1 MRTLLSRTAAALAL
15 AMIFSACTQKN
26 TADQPAQSADA
37 SVALGIDRLLL
48 FPNPIGTDPFAL
60 DGGTFETDTTQYATA
75 YYAAIDAANAKD
87 TIDKWRAANGFTGYA
102 NPARPGTEHLAVFRD
117 VKDLGYGRRMT
128 GRRNSD
134 DGSVAFY
141 VENYNVAPNGSAG
154 YSSDL
159 NVDAAIRRDT
169 QWHVG
174 TNAIEWTATPCIPGF
189 DPADCDGT
197 VKFAK
202 YYNFSSADGTRQLAV
217 DLDGHGKKAMPGPCI
232 TCHGGRGDPLTP
244 PDASAKPR
252 FPLVENLPSRKRG
265 DVGAHLHGMN
275 VDSFGFSTTQAN
287 FAKSDLQPFLADF
300 NQWILC
306 TYPSPTAATVNNST
320 AGTPWGS
327 CVRPIAGQNEW
338 QGTAAEMIQSWYGG
352 PAMPGPFSDTY
363 VPAGWNSSTAIAGT
377 TFAPVDLYKNVVEP
391 YCRTCHILRGTKNQD
406 DINFFTYGTPA
417 AGVTPATGFLSL
429 ADRIKVHVF
438 DRGNMPLAQIP
449 HSDFWGSSAPQMLAS
464 FIDSQ
469 LGAGTATSSSGAP
482 LMPGR
487 PIADPGPDR
496 MVRTGANAVLTG
508 ENSLFAS
515 TFSWTHVSGPSSPV
529 ITNANGMVAI
539 FNANVAGTYVENLS
553 VNGGASSKNV
563 TITVDDNFPDPLN
576 IKFAQVKNVLQNVV
590 HTGTTQ
596 QCISCHTPTA
606 NVAVATRVPP
616 IWYTNFDRDLSGG
629 AVDKTDDDWFLK
641 ALAGRVNLTEIGASP
656 LLRKPTGNHH
666 NGLKVIDTADTSTN
680 GNGGLR
686 NYSILYNWVLA
697 GMQPGGVAANPI
709 VSASNTLTFSGSP
722 LYSTGIAL
730 DGTTSIGPS
739 ADVPPTNFLWEVI
752 TGPSGPT
759 GAVPFISNPTS
770 PSAVLFVPNVTTTVP
785 YVVQLHVDDG
795 VSSDAVQR
803 SITVSEPT
811 IGASFSPT
819 TGPVLPTSP
828 ALGRGNITL
837 HSTSSYI
844 TPPLPGN
851 PATCRW
857 QVLSVPS
864 GALALL
870 DGTTTLDITKPCAT
884 DAILNIPTTPA
895 GGQYQVQLTASTLG
909 TSAPVTNTLA
919 ISSSAPTASLAATAA
934 SFARSFV
941 ATANTM
947 SVAIYDSAFAPAN
960 SLGNVTPAPA
970 IVQSSTSVTLDGSL
984 STTPVGTLIYSWC
997 LTSQPDA
1004 ANFAASIA
1012 ACPSLTSSGAS
1023 PTIAMNVRATGTYG
1037 VQLTVDNGSS
1047 TSTTPTK
1054 SITVTTS
1061 QGKTFGATIVPVI
1074 GATPCDGC
1082 HQVTAPLTGVFNT
1095 AVNSGFPPAW
1105 ANANTLG
1112 GIATTL
1118 YQRVRQRVNLASPAA
1133 SLIIV
1138 CPNAS
1143 CDGGAMPAQA
1153 NFSATGL
1160 GSNYDNFLKW
1170 IQDGAP
1176 PGD

>member
-1 MRTLLSRTAAALAL
+1 
-15 AMIFSACTQKN
+15 
-26 TADQPAQSADA
+26 
-37 SVALGIDRLLL
+37 
-48 FPNPIGTDPFAL
+48 
-60 DGGTFETDTTQYATA
+60 
-75 YYAAIDAANAKD
+75 
-87 TIDKWRAANGFTGYA
+87 
-102 NPARPGTEHLAVFRD
+102 
-117 VKDLGYGRRMT
+117 
-128 GRRNSD
+128 
-134 DGSVAFY
+134 
-141 VENYNVAPNGSAG
+141 
-154 YSSDL
+154 
-159 NVDAAIRRDT
+159 
-169 QWHVG
+169 
-174 TNAIEWTATPCIPGF
+174 
-189 DPADCDGT
+189 
-197 VKFAK
+197 
-202 YYNFSSADGTRQLAV
+202 
-217 DLDGHGKKAMPGPCI
+217 
-232 TCHGGRGDPLTP
+232 
-244 PDASAKPR
+244 
-252 FPLVENLPSRKRG
+252 
-265 DVGAHLHGMN
+265 
-275 VDSFGFSTTQAN
+275 VDSFTYSTTQPG
-287 FAKSDLQPFLADF
+287 FAKSDMQPFLADF

-306 TYPSPTAATVNNST
+306 TYPSPTAATVNSSA

-327 CVRPIAGQNEW
+327 CARPIAGQNEW

-352 PAMPGPFSDTY
+352 PAMPGPFNDTY

-377 TFAPVDLYKNVVEP
+377 TFAPIDLYTNVVEP

-417 AGVTPATGFLSL
+417 VGVTPATGFQSL

-449 HSDFWGSSAPQMLAS
+449 HSDFWASSAPQMLAS

-515 TFSWTHVSGPSSPV
+515 TFSWTHVSGPSNPV

-666 NGLKVIDTADTSTN
+666 NGLKVIDTTDISTN

-686 NYSILYNWVLA
+686 NYSILYNWILA

-739 ADVPPTNFLWEVI
+739 TGAPPTNFLWSV

-770 PSAVLFVPNVTTTVP
+770 PSAVLFVPNVTTTTP

-795 VSSDAVQR
+795 VSSDVVQH

-811 IGASFSPT
+811 ISANFTPAQSASALPNPVSLGRGIIPLSST
-819 TGPVLPTSP
+819 STYINPVLPGGP
-828 ALGRGNITL
+828 V
-837 HSTSSYI
+837 
-844 TPPLPGN
+844 
-851 PATCRW
+851 TCRW
-857 QVLSVPS
+857 QVLSVPA
-864 GALALL
+864 GATALL
-870 DGTTTLDITKPCAT
+870 DGSTTLDLTKPCAT
-884 DAILNIPTTPA
+884 DAILNVPTTPA
-895 GGQYQVQLTASTLG
+895 GGSYQVQLTASTIG
-909 TSAPVTNTLA
+909 TSVPVAHTFT
-919 ISSSAPTASLAATAA
+919 ISSTAPTASLAATGA
-934 SFARSFV
+934 SFARSFAASGSTMNV
-941 ATANTM
+941 ATYNQ
-947 SVAIYDSAFAPAN
+947 DFAPATFVA
-960 SLGNVTPAPA
+960 NVSEA
-970 IVQSSTSVTLDGSL
+970 IVQSTVAVTLDGSS
-984 STTPVGTLIYSWC
+984 STTPVGTLQYSWC
-997 LTSQPDA
+997 LTNQPDA
-1004 ANFAASIA
+1004 ANFPASIA
-1012 ACPSLTSSGAS
+1012 ACPGATSSGAS
-1023 PTIAMNVRATGTYG
+1023 PTIGMNVRATGSYT
-1037 VQLTVDNGSS
+1037 VQLTVDNGST
-1047 TSTTPTK
+1047 TSSVPKT
-1054 SITVTTS
+1054 ITVTPT
-1061 QGKTFGATIVPVI
+1061 QGKTFAAAVVPVI
-1074 GATPCDGC
+1074 GTAPCNGC
-1082 HQVTAPLTGVFNT
+1082 HVVTTPLTGVFNT
-1095 AVNSGFPPAW
+1095 ASGSGFPPAW
-1105 ANANTLG
+1105 ANGNTLG
-1112 GIATTL
+1112 GIQTTL
-1118 YQRVRQRVNLASPAA
+1118 YQRVRQRVDLASPST
-1133 SLIIV
+1133 SLIIT
-1138 CPNAS
+1138 CPTS
-1143 CDGGAMPAQA
+1143 GCDGGAMPAQA
-1153 NFSATGL
+1153 GFVAGP
-1160 GSNYDNFLKW
+1160 DFLKW

-1176 PGD
+1176 PGN

>member
-1 MRTLLSRTAAALAL
+1 MRPTTFFRTAAALAL
-15 AMIFSACTQKN
+15 AALLAACTQKN
-26 TADQPAQSADA
+26 TADEQAQQADPAA
-37 SVALGIDRLLL
+37 SVALGINRLLL
-48 FPNPIGTDPFAL
+48 FPNPIGTDPFAQ
-60 DGGTFETDTTQYATA
+60 DGGTFETDTTAYASA
-75 YYAAIDAANAKD
+75 YYAAIDATNAKD

-102 NPARPGTEHLAVFRD
+102 TPVRPGTEHLAVFRD

-134 DGSVAFY
+134 DTSVAFY
-141 VENYNVAPNGSAG
+141 VENYNVAPNGSTS
-154 YSSDL
+154 YSSEL

-174 TNAIEWTATPCIPGF
+174 TNAIEWSTTPCIPGF
-189 DPADCDGT
+189 DPPDCDGT

-202 YYNFSSADGTRQLAV
+202 YYNFSSADGTRQVAV

-320 AGTPWGS
+320 AGTPWGI
-327 CVRPIAGQNEW
+327 CARPIAGQNEW

-363 VPAGWNSSTAIAGT
+363 VPAGWNSNTAIAGT

-417 AGVTPATGFLSL
+417 AGATPATGFLSL

-449 HSDFWGSSAPQMLAS
+449 HSDFWGSSAPQMLAT

-487 PIADPGPDR
+487 PIADPGPSR

-515 TFSWTHVSGPSSPV
+515 TFSWTHVSGPSNPV

-539 FNANVAGTYVENLS
+539 FNANIAGTYVENLS
-553 VNGGASSKNV
+553 VNGGASSKNL

-590 HTGTTQ
+590 HSGTTQ
-596 QCISCHTPTA
+596 QCISCHTTTA

-666 NGLKVIDTADTSTN
+666 NGLKVIDTTDTST
-680 GNGGLR
+680 GGSGGLR
-686 NYSILYNWVLA
+686 NYSILYNWILA
-697 GMQPGGVAANPI
+697 GMQPGGVAAN
-709 VSASNTLTFSGSP
+709 SAVGATNTLTFSGSP

-739 ADVPPTNFLWEVI
+739 TDVPPTNFLWSVI
-752 TGPSGPT
+752 GPSGPT
-759 GAVPFISNPTS
+759 GAVPVISNPTS
-770 PSAVLFVPNVTTTVP
+770 PSLAVLNVPNVGT

-803 SITVSEPT
+803 TMTVSEPT
-811 IGASFSPT
+811 ISANFTPANSASA
-819 TGPVLPTSP
+819 LPSSVS
-828 ALGRGNITL
+828 LGRGIITL
-837 HSTSSYI
+837 SSTSTYI
-844 TPPLPGN
+844 NPALPGG
-851 PATCRW
+851 PVTCRW
-857 QVLSVPS
+857 QVLTVPA
-864 GALALL
+864 GAQAFL
-870 DGTTTLDITKPCAT
+870 DGSTTLDVTKPCAT
-884 DAILNIPTTPA
+884 DAILNVPTTPA
-895 GGQYQVQLTASTLG
+895 GGSYQVQLTASTIG
-909 TSAPVTNTLA
+909 TGVPVSHTFQ
-919 ISSSAPTASLAATAA
+919 ISSTAPTASLAATATSFSR
-934 SFARSFV
+934 SFATTTS
-941 ATANTM
+941 NM
-947 SVAIYDSAFAPAN
+947 SVAVYNSAFAPAN
-960 SLGNVTPAPA
+960 FLGNLSIP
-970 IVQSSTSVTLDGSL
+970 IVQSTVAVTLDGSS
-984 STTPVGTLIYSWC
+984 STTPVGTLQYSWC
-997 LTSQPDA
+997 LTNQPDA
-1004 ANFAASIA
+1004 ANFPASIA
-1012 ACPSLTSSGAS
+1012 ACPGATSSGAS
-1023 PTIAMNVRATGTYG
+1023 STIGMNVGATGSYT
-1037 VQLTVDNGSS
+1037 VQLTVDNGST
-1047 TSTTPTK
+1047 TSSITK
-1054 SITVTTS
+1054 AITVTPT
-1061 QGKTFGATIVPVI
+1061 QGKTFSAAVVPVI
-1074 GATPCDGC
+1074 GGSPCNGC
-1082 HQVTAPLTGVFNT
+1082 HQATTPLTGVFNT
-1095 AVNSGFPPAW
+1095 NVASGFPPAW
-1105 ANANTLG
+1105 ANGNTLG

-1118 YQRVRQRVNLASPAA
+1118 YQRVRMRVTLGTPSS
-1133 SLIIV
+1133 SLIIT
-1138 CPNAS
+1138 CPTS
-1143 CDGGAMPAQA
+1143 GCDGGAMPAQPGFA
-1153 NFSATGL
+1153 AGP
-1160 GSNYDNFLKW
+1160 DFLKW

-1176 PGD
+1176 PGN